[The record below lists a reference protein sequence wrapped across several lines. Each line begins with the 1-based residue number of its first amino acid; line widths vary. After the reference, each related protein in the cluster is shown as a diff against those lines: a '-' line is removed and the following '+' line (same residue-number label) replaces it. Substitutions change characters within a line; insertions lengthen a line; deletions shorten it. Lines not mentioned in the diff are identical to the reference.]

1 MSGFSSGDTAWILV
15 ATSMVVLMTM
25 GLGFFYGGMVRRK
38 NVVSMI
44 SLSFVSMVLVSLQWV
59 LVGYSLSFGGN
70 VLGGFVGGLEYAG
83 LRGIAVD
90 QPAPGLEGLPHLAFV
105 AFQMAFAAITLAI
118 LTSALAE
125 RVRLGAFLVFGLLWA
140 TLVYDPV
147 AHWVWGG
154 GWLHAWLH
162 EALGAAP
169 LDFAG
174 GTVVHITSGF
184 AALVLAL
191 VVGKR
196 IGYGE
201 YNMAPH
207 NIPLTLIGT
216 ALLWFGWFG
225 FNAGSALAADASAAN
240 ALLVTHIA
248 AAAGALAWLV
258 ASWVRDKPGSLGL
271 ASGAVAGLVAITP
284 AAGYVGA
291 GAAIVIGAV
300 AGLLCYSAMLFRI
313 ARGLDESLDA
323 WAVHGMGG
331 LWGAIATGIF
341 ADASVGGVSGLL
353 QGNVAQFVAQV
364 VDAGVTIAYTV
375 AVTYIL
381 AKVVD
386 SLLGLRVTETEEYV
400 GLDLSQHG
408 EEAYAWGE

>member
-1 MSGFSSGDTAWILV
+1 
-15 ATSMVVLMTM
+15 
-25 GLGFFYGGMVRRK
+25 
-38 NVVSMI
+38 
-44 SLSFVSMVLVSLQWV
+44 
-59 LVGYSLSFGGN
+59 
-70 VLGGFVGGLEYAG
+70 
-83 LRGIAVD
+83 
-90 QPAPGLEGLPHLAFV
+90 
-105 AFQMAFAAITLAI
+105 
-118 LTSALAE
+118 
-125 RVRLGAFLVFGLLWA
+125 
-140 TLVYDPV
+140 
-147 AHWVWGG
+147 
-154 GWLHAWLH
+154 
-162 EALGAAP
+162 
-169 LDFAG
+169 
-174 GTVVHITSGF
+174 
-184 AALVLAL
+184 VLAL

-284 AAGYVGA
+284 AAGYVGT

-300 AGLLCYSAMLFRI
+300 AGLLCYGAMLFRI
-313 ARGLDESLDA
+313 ARGLDENLDA

-364 VDAGVTIAYTV
+364 VDAGVAIAYTV

-408 EEAYAWGE
+408 EEAYAWGG